1 MERFVLKRRV
11 IIAAGI
17 GSFAAI
23 IGRHAIKHTGK
34 QYLPNFAQPPLQD
47 AAACANESLGE
58 SRFAEENA
66 LENAFS
72 RFAAVGDV
80 GTGQS
85 AQYKVSRAMLSRWCA
100 EPFGNVLLLGDNIYE
115 NGEIEKVTSA
125 FERPYADLLE
135 KGVKFNAA
143 LGNHDFRTH
152 EGSDQV
158 AYSGYNMP
166 GRYYSF
172 SQQEDTPRSV
182 QFFALDTNQYYLDHH
197 ENRNNSS
204 TDEETLWAQQRRW
217 LETELK
223 QSVASWKV
231 VFAHHPIY
239 SSGRHGSD
247 EELAS
252 SLTPLF
258 KAYGVQLYINGHD
271 HNYERTQPIDGTTY
285 ITSGN
290 GAKLRPTGR
299 ESWTAYASSQLGFTA
314 FDVYADRIV
323 IKAIDVDNNIY
334 DESQI

>member
-1 MERFVLKRRV
+1 MKRRV
-11 IIAAGI
+11 IIAAGV

-23 IGRHAIKHTGK
+23 IGKHVSEHIGG
-34 QYLPNFAQPPLQD
+34 QSLPYFAQSPLQNN
-47 AAACANESLGE
+47 AACASEPLDEGN
-58 SRFAEENA
+58 FTEENA
-66 LENAFS
+66 SDSAFS

-85 AQYKVSRAMLSRWCA
+85 AQYEVSRAMLSRWCA
-100 EPFGNVLLLGDNIYE
+100 EPFRNVLLLGDNIYE
-115 NGEIEKVTSA
+115 NGEIEKATSA
-125 FERPYADLLE
+125 FERPYARLLE

-143 LGNHDFRTH
+143 LGNHDFRTR

-158 AYSGYNMP
+158 AYAGYNMP

-172 SQQEDTPRSV
+172 SQQENTPRSV

-197 ENRNNSS
+197 ENHNSGS
-204 TDEETLWAQQRRW
+204 TDGETLWAQQRRW
-217 LETELK
+217 LETELRE
-223 QSVASWKV
+223 SAASWKV

-239 SSGRHGSD
+239 SSGHHGSD
-247 EELAS
+247 EGLAN
-252 SLTPLF
+252 SLAPLF